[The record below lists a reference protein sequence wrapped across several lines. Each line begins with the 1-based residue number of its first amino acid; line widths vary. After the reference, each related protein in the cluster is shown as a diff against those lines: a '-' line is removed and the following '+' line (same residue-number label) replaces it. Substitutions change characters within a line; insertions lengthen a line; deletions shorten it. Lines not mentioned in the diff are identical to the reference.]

1 METLAKRLRYARERM
16 GLTQSELA
24 RRVKLR
30 PQAIQFIEA
39 GHVRRPRS
47 VVEIA
52 RVLGVNAEWLLLGE
66 GAVDVAIR
74 ETPAGYE
81 GEAALSDEAVAV
93 ARLWMALP
101 QGQRVAMK
109 ETLVALLKAQS

>member
-1 METLAKRLRYARERM
+1 M
-16 GLTQSELA
+16 
-24 RRVKLR
+24 
-30 PQAIQFIEA
+30 
-39 GHVRRPRS
+39 
-47 VVEIA
+47 
-52 RVLGVNAEWLLLGE
+52 LGE

-81 GEAALSDEAVAV
+81 GEVALSDEAVAV

-109 ETLVALLKAQS
+109 ETLMALLKTQS